1 MFFKHFLQIKW
12 NHIFQREDSTTIFF
26 LHHACKAKLLFNG
39 VRFQDFCLR
48 LPLGV
53 PPVYLAVIYLKP
65 NTLLH
70 LLRFGANV
78 DAAEG
83 RLSGEWNLP
92 MLLRHLLRI
101 LWNSLGEDPA
111 QREDDHS
118 LVTSTTHRTADC
130 LCIILRV
137 IPQVIYIFFV

>member
-1 MFFKHFLQIKW
+1 M
-12 NHIFQREDSTTIFF
+12 
-26 LHHACKAKLLFNG
+26 
-39 VRFQDFCLR
+39 
-48 LPLGV
+48 
-53 PPVYLAVIYLKP
+53 YLAVIYLKP

-83 RLSGEWNLP
+83 RLSGDWNLP

-111 QREDDHS
+111 QHEDDHS
-118 LVTSTTHRTADC
+118 LVTSTMSETIHRAADC

-137 IPQVIYIFFV
+137 IPQVIIFCLKLLLLQTKLYAHYLYKRIAASYA

>member
-1 MFFKHFLQIKW
+1 MFQK
-12 NHIFQREDSTTIFF
+12 EDSATIFF
-26 LHHACKAKLLFNG
+26 LHHACKSKLLFSG

-65 NTLLH
+65 NILLH
-70 LLRFGANV
+70 LLRFGAKV

-101 LWNSLGEDPA
+101 LWNSLGEDLT
-111 QREDDHS
+111 QQEDDHS
-118 LVTSTTHRTADC
+118 LVTSTMSETIHRAADC

-137 IPQVIYIFFV
+137 IPQVIIFC